1 MFKGDK
7 FFDRTKKR
15 QKLLQEAT
23 IFAFL
28 KLCTYIYLGSET
40 KKIQVR

>member
-28 KLCTYIYLGSET
+28 KLYTWVVKPKKFKLG
-40 KKIQVR
+40 KG